1 MTLTPYRKVNV
12 VDAEGNLVSFGG
24 GGGGGGGD
32 ASAANQLAEIE
43 RLEEIRDR
51 LTPPLI
57 QLALVSRSA
66 TGDATLIAAQASK
79 KIRVYSFVIKLLGAA
94 ENIVLV
100 KDGTTT
106 IDQHALI
113 VKGDVSGFLCEFPV
127 YTLSTNTALVIN
139 TSSIANVIISNLLYE
154 VIDAA

>member
-113 VKGDVSGFLCEFPV
+113 G
-127 YTLSTNTALVIN
+127 I
-139 TSSIANVIISNLLYE
+139 TSSKQYAIYFQFSRQDSFNSLLMTHAFLPQLP
-154 VIDAA
+154 ICKA